1 MNRLALGLV
10 ALGALLAGPVL
21 AQTMASPGAASRGVA
36 SAASPAGT
44 ITGGRATP
52 ANSTMTPMAAAAPV
66 NVNTASE
73 AQLDAI
79 PRIGPKRAQAII
91 AHRPYT
97 VPSDMV
103 TKKALSQGIFNKIKA
118 SVTTG

>member
-1 MNRLALGLV
+1 MNRFALGLV
-10 ALGALLAGPVL
+10 ALGALLAGPAF
-21 AQTMASPGAASRGVA
+21 AQTT
-36 SAASPAGT
+36 ASPAVP
-44 ITGGRATP
+44 GRAMAP
-52 ANSTMTPMAAAAPV
+52 AASSAMGHPAAMSARAPAAAMAPV

-79 PRIGPKRAQAII
+79 PQIGPKRAAKII
-91 AHRPYT
+91 AGRPYT

-118 SVTTG
+118 NVTTG